1 MQKTFIV
8 ADSSELFRKI
18 DALELSP
25 GVRSQAV
32 WALELADRIVGAV
45 YWVFSKLEQLGTRL
59 TPTSARPVS
68 TKLKHQ

>member
-1 MQKTFIV
+1 MEKTFMV
-8 ADSSELFRKI
+8 PDSSELFRKI

-25 GVRSQAV
+25 SVRTQAV

-45 YWVFSKLEQLGTRL
+45 YWVFSKIEHLGVGV

>member
-1 MQKTFIV
+1 MEKTFMV
-8 ADSSELFRKI
+8 SESSELFRKI

-25 GVRSQAV
+25 SIRSQAM

-45 YWVFSKLEQLGTRL
+45 YWIFSKIEHLGVGQTA
-59 TPTSARPVS
+59 TSTRPVS